1 MCCACGV
8 LWRTWRATGAQQ
20 ECYTALDGAVWF
32 ENDSGQEMCGA
43 CMVGVRPDLF
53 AAAAG
58 GAAETAS
65 GGGREQ
71 PERGG
76 RKRSR
81 LAAEEAE

>member
-1 MCCACGV
+1 MPCACGV
-8 LWRTWRATGAQQ
+8 LWRKWRATGAQQ

-53 AAAAG
+53 AGAAG
-58 GAAETAS
+58 DAAETAS

-71 PERGG
+71 PERDG
-76 RKRSR
+76 RKRPR